1 MSRGLRDLG
10 AAARATSERIVEH
23 TVKVG
28 EERVVEERDER
39 HGDHEDVGGVVRFSV
54 CCRWWKRCR

>member
-54 CCRWWKRCR
+54 CC

>member
-10 AAARATSERIVEH
+10 AAARATSECIVKH

-28 EERVVEERDER
+28 EEGVVEERDER
-39 HGDHEDVGGVVRFSV
+39 HGGHEDVGGVVRFLLW
-54 CCRWWKRCR
+54 C